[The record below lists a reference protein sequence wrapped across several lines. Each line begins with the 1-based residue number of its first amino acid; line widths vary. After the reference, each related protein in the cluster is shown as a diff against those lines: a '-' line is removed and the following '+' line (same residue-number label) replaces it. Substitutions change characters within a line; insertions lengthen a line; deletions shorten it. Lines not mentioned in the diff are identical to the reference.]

1 MCKLKVI
8 NGNGKYKDE
17 DSRVDVINYILR
29 KDRAIHGH
37 WGGSHIDLQ
46 FPIAAMEAHADSWNK
61 NSGVRIRHFVLSFS
75 HEEVSSPEFAKK
87 IGQLLANHLGHE
99 YQTIFAVHENTDH
112 LHIHFVMN
120 AISHDGKRYRG
131 TKCEFY
137 SLMNYLK
144 RSLKRY
150 GIRSVQYLYVTDID

>member
-1 MCKLKVI
+1 MRKLKVI

-87 IGQLLANHLGHE
+87 RLGSFWRIIWDTSTRRFLLS
-99 YQTIFAVHENTDH
+99 T
-112 LHIHFVMN
+112 
-120 AISHDGKRYRG
+120 R
-131 TKCEFY
+131 
-137 SLMNYLK
+137 
-144 RSLKRY
+144 
-150 GIRSVQYLYVTDID
+150 IRTTFTFTS